1 VKRVIS
7 SRSHAAH
14 LSGFTLVELISVIV
28 IAGILAAVAARRFF
42 SANTF
47 ASRGYFD
54 AASGFLRYAQKL
66 AVARHGGIVVLVDS
80 DGLTL
85 CGVTTSPCPS
95 ANQIPGPDGSSPYQ
109 LSVPNGVTQVGNVT
123 SISFDAQG
131 RPSTGASLTLTGDQT
146 RTLIVEAETGYVH

>member
-1 VKRVIS
+1 MPSLAK
-7 SRSHAAH
+7 
-14 LSGFTLVELISVIV
+14 GFTLIELIGVIV
-28 IAGILAAVAARRFF
+28 IVGILATVAAPRFF

-85 CGVTTSPCPS
+85 CGVTTTPCPS
-95 ANQIPGPDGSSPYQ
+95 ANQIPGPDGSMPYQ
-109 LSVPNGVTQVGNVT
+109 LSVPNGVTQAGTVT
-123 SISFDAQG
+123 SIIFDAQG
-131 RPSTGASLTLTGDQT
+131 RPNTGASLSITGDQT
-146 RTLIVEAETGYVH
+146 RTLTVEAETGYVH